1 MAKQKLKFI
10 EAMTAELKNTPPD
23 YVVLLDDGNIKI
35 ETLFFCITE
44 LDHIAKVCKEYK
56 KLFSIMSLG
65 FTLKLWTFNQPI
77 SQYAK

>member
-10 EAMTAELKNTPPD
+10 EAMNSELPNTPPD

-35 ETLFFCITE
+35 ETLSFCITE

-65 FTLKLWTFNQPI
+65 FQIRLWTFNQPI
-77 SQYAK
+77 SRFTR